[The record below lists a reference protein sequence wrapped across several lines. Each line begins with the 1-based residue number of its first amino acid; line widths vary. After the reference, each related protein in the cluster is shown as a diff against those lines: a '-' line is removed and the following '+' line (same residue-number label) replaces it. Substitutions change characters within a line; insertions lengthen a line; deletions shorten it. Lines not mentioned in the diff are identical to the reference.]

1 MPSAASP
8 HPSAWSDLTA
18 AKLPPKPHAMWLD
31 TPRNPNAPLAGLK
44 VLELARVL
52 AGPWAGQILADLGA
66 DVIKVESP
74 DGDGTRKWGPP
85 WIERDH
91 GEREAAYYHATN
103 RGKRSIIADFRDED
117 DLARIHDLASSA
129 DVVLENFKTGTLT
142 KFGLDYK
149 SLAQVN
155 ARLVYCSITGFGQ
168 TGPRAHE
175 AGYDFVIQAMSGFMA
190 LTGEP
195 QGQPM
200 KMGISISDLTC
211 GLYSVIGIQAALA
224 MRARTGRGQH
234 VDMALLDCSVGLLA
248 SQAMHFLTTGENPP
262 RMGNEH
268 AQVSAYGVF
277 PVADGKVVLAPAN
290 DGLFRRLL
298 PLFGRNDLLTDE
310 RFATNE
316 GRLANREELDAIIAG
331 ETSKWQMDELLADC
345 AAAGIPA
352 GRVNAVDAVFDD
364 PQVKARGMRLDL
376 DGIPGVRTPL
386 TFSDAELALDRP
398 SPRKGEHG

>member
-1 MPSAASP
+1 
-8 HPSAWSDLTA
+8 
-18 AKLPPKPHAMWLD
+18 MWLD

-91 GEREAAYYHATN
+91 GEREAAYYHAAN

-129 DVVLENFKTGTLT
+129 DVVLENFRTGTLT

-149 SLAQVN
+149 GLAQVN

-298 PLFGRNDLLTDE
+298 TLFGRNDLLTDE

-352 GRVNAVDAVFDD
+352 GRVNAVDSVFDD

>member
-1 MPSAASP
+1 
-8 HPSAWSDLTA
+8 
-18 AKLPPKPHAMWLD
+18 MWLD
-31 TPRNPNAPLAGLK
+31 EPRNPNAPLAGLK
-44 VLELARVL
+44 ILELARVL

-85 WIERDH
+85 WIERAN

-103 RGKRSIIADFRDED
+103 RGKRSIVADFKDRHDLD
-117 DLARIHDLASSA
+117 RVRDLAASA
-129 DVVLENFKTGTLT
+129 DVVLENFKTGTLA
-142 KFGLDYK
+142 KFGLDHA
-149 SLAQVN
+149 SLAEAN
-155 ARLVYCSITGFGQ
+155 PRLVYCSITGFGQ

-200 KMGISISDLTC
+200 KMGVSISDLTC

-224 MRARTGRGQH
+224 MRERTGRGQL

-248 SQAMHFLTTGENPP
+248 SQALHYLTTGENPP

-277 PVADGKVVLAPAN
+277 PVADGEVVLAPAN
-290 DGLFRRLL
+290 DGLFRKLL
-298 PLFGRNDLLTDE
+298 SLLGREDLLDE
-310 RFATNE
+310 QKFATNE
-316 GRLANREELDAIIAG
+316 GRLANRSELDAIIAT
-331 ETSKWQMDELLADC
+331 ETRKWQMDELLADC
-345 AAAGIPA
+345 AEDGIPA
-352 GRVNAVDAVFDD
+352 GRVNAIDAVFAEA
-364 PQVKARGMRLDL
+364 QVRARGLRVDL
-376 DGIPGVRTPL
+376 DGIPGVRSPF

>member
-1 MPSAASP
+1 M
-8 HPSAWSDLTA
+8 
-18 AKLPPKPHAMWLD
+18 
-31 TPRNPNAPLAGLK
+31 
-44 VLELARVL
+44 
-52 AGPWAGQILADLGA
+52 
-66 DVIKVESP
+66 IKVESP

-298 PLFGRNDLLTDE
+298 TLLGRNDLLADE

>member
-1 MPSAASP
+1 M
-8 HPSAWSDLTA
+8 TA

-31 TPRNPNAPLAGLK
+31 IPRNPNAPLAGLK

-91 GEREAAYYHATN
+91 GEREAAYYHAAN

-142 KFGLDYK
+142 KFGLDYE

-298 PLFGRNDLLTDE
+298 TLLGRNDLLADE

-364 PQVKARGMRLDL
+364 PQVKARSMRLDL

>member
-1 MPSAASP
+1 
-8 HPSAWSDLTA
+8 
-18 AKLPPKPHAMWLD
+18 MWLD

-91 GEREAAYYHATN
+91 GEREAAYYHAAN

-149 SLAQVN
+149 RLAQVN

-298 PLFGRNDLLTDE
+298 TLLGRNDLLADE

-364 PQVKARGMRLDL
+364 PQVKARSMRLDL

-386 TFSDAELALDRP
+386 TFSDAELALERP